1 MWGRGESITLI
12 SLTLSEGR
20 KRGRSRNY
28 LNCDKQAD
36 SGAHLRWVSIHSSHY
51 IDNRLTDGNDHSK
64 HCRIQKNNYIFVL
77 KIYVLDNYKN
87 ITSL

>member
-12 SLTLSEGR
+12 SLTLSEDR
-20 KRGRSRNY
+20 KGGRSRNY

-64 HCRIQKNNYIFVL
+64 HCRIQKT
-77 KIYVLDNYKN
+77 
-87 ITSL
+87 ITYLF